1 MIKHLIV
8 AGFSAAVLFAAP
20 ALAQTGSEARAVPV
34 SYADL
39 DLTRTGDAQTLL
51 NRLRY
56 AAEASCTQ
64 VAAAQGNPRLDRA
77 IARCTTDALDSA
89 VAQIDRAELSRLH
102 AAQRR

>member
-1 MIKHLIV
+1 MIKHLII
-8 AGFSAAVLFAAP
+8 AGFSAAALFAAP

-56 AAEASCTQ
+56 AAAASCTQ
-64 VAAAQGNPRLDRA
+64 IAAAQGNTRLNRA
-77 IARCTTDALDSA
+77 ITQCSDEALDTA
-89 VAQIDRAELSRLH
+89 VAQIDRPELSRLH